1 MQTVLSPVVS
11 PVTTLG
17 AVVDRLGQLRAE
29 LADLEQVEKQLKA
42 ALIESGQDKII
53 GKLYK
58 AAVIHS
64 PGRISIDWQT
74 IAERFEP
81 SRQLIAAHTKQGTPF
96 AAVRI
101 SSR

>member
-11 PVTTLG
+11 PVTSLG

-29 LADLEQVEKQLKA
+29 LADLEQVEAQLKA
-42 ALIESGQDKII
+42 ALVESGQDKIT

-58 AAVIHS
+58 AAIVQS
-64 PGRISIDWQT
+64 QGRVSIDWQT
-74 IAERFEP
+74 IAEKFNP
-81 SRQLIAAHTKQGTPF
+81 SRQLIAAHTKQGKPF

-101 SSR
+101 TSR

>member
-1 MQTVLSPVVS
+1 MQTILEPVVS
-11 PVTTLG
+11 PVNTLG

-29 LADLEQVEKQLKA
+29 IADLEQVEKQLRA

-64 PGRISIDWQT
+64 EGRTSIDWQT
-74 IAERFEP
+74 IAERFNP
-81 SRQLIAAHTKQGTPF
+81 SRQLIAAHTKQGAPF

>member
-29 LADLEQVEKQLKA
+29 LADLEQVEKQLKT

>member
-1 MQTVLSPVVS
+1 MQNVLSPVVS

-29 LADLEQVEKQLKA
+29 LADLEQVEKQLKT

-81 SRQLIAAHTKQGTPF
+81 SRQLISAHTKQGTPF

>member
-11 PVTTLG
+11 PVTSLG

-29 LADLEQVEKQLKA
+29 MADLEQVEKQLRA

-58 AAVIHS
+58 AAVIQS
-64 PGRISIDWQT
+64 LGRFSVDWQT
-74 IAERFEP
+74 IAERFNP
-81 SRQLIAAHTKQGTPF
+81 SRQLIAAHTKQGAPF